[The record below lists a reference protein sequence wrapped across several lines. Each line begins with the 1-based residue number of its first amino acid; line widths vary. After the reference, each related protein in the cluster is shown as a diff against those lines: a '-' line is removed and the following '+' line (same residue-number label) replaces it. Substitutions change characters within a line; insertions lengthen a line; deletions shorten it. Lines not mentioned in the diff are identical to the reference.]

1 MLLKTTTNIHIY
13 FLIAKD
19 WSIITCSW
27 NEKGAH
33 IACAPLFRIFTE
45 ACAPLFRIFT
55 EIRLVIV

>member
-45 ACAPLFRIFT
+45 
-55 EIRLVIV
+55 IRLVIV